1 MGFCNI
7 FKKDKKSK
15 ILLNNKKRKNFFLA
29 KKIKEK
35 QLKKGFIALHKKL
48 KAEKFNQYKIDFI
61 STFPQKVNIVEE
73 EFETITDNKKL
84 KIKK

>member
-1 MGFCNI
+1 M
-7 FKKDKKSK
+7 
-15 ILLNNKKRKNFFLA
+15 A

-35 QLKKGFIALHKKL
+35 QLKKGFMALHKKL

-73 EFETITDNKKL
+73 EFETITDNKKY